1 MVSKY
6 NFLTNGL
13 GKNNLTFSDLL
24 TILENTL
31 LYLKMN
37 NDIIIISSIIINDN
51 EYHGEWEGINEYF
64 IGVLQACV

>member
-1 MVSKY
+1 M
-6 NFLTNGL
+6 
-13 GKNNLTFSDLL
+13 TFSDLL

-37 NDIIIISSIIINDN
+37 NDIIIISSIIIIINDN